1 MHNRIL
7 VLQISHI
14 NLKRKEILVIP
25 FYYVCDMIAN
35 INSAVLFIIIAN
47 VLVSMK
53 GFNDYSFLDKFKFQV
68 GKILSGEKIR
78 MFTSGFLHV
87 DWAHLGFNMYALY
100 LFGGIVAGMLGVTNF
115 LIIYF
120 LSLLGGS
127 LYSLK
132 YHKNESYYSA
142 VGASG
147 AVSGIIYA
155 SILLYPEMELYLFFI
170 PIPIPGYI
178 FGVGYLLYS
187 IYGMKKQIGNVGH
200 SAHLGGAI
208 GGFAITLLLNPS
220 LFSAN
225 TFMVVL
231 LAVPIVLLLLFG
243 DKLKS
248 S

>member
-1 MHNRIL
+1 ML
-7 VLQISHI
+7 
-14 NLKRKEILVIP
+14 E
-25 FYYVCDMIAN
+25 N
-35 INSAVLFIIIAN
+35 INSAVLLIIIAN

-53 GFNDYSFLDKFKFQV
+53 GFSDDAFLNKYKFQI
-68 GKILSGEKIR
+68 GKIVSGEKIR
-78 MFTSGFLHV
+78 MLTSGFLHV
-87 DWAHLGFNMYALY
+87 DWMHLGFNMYALY
-100 LFGGIVAGMLGVTNF
+100 LFGGIVAGMLGVTSF
-115 LIIYF
+115 LIIYI
-120 LSLLGGS
+120 LSLLAGN
-127 LYSLK
+127 LYSFK
-132 YHKNESYYSA
+132 YHKNDSYYSA

-147 AVSGIIYA
+147 AVSGIVYA
-155 SILLYPEMELYLFFI
+155 SILLYPDMSLYLFFI

-220 LFSAN
+220 LFYTN
-225 TFMVVL
+225 KLMVLL

-248 S
+248 L